1 MNRQRKKIEDLE
13 APVGLKILV
22 TIVNRKKANFF
33 TNVLQGYDVNM
44 QIGTYA
50 RGTAPSDMRSLLG
63 LDSSEKAVILGIVRE
78 DKVKEILTAYEEK
91 YFRIK
96 DGKGIAFTISINSMI
111 GVMLYKFLANQIE
124 GENS

>member
-1 MNRQRKKIEDLE
+1 MSLQRKKIEDLE
-13 APVGLKILV
+13 APIGLKILI

-33 TNVLQGYDVNM
+33 VNVLQGYDVNM
-44 QIGTYA
+44 QMGSYA
-50 RGTAPSDMRSLLG
+50 HGTAPSDMRALLG
-63 LDSSEKAVILGIVRE
+63 LDSSEKAIIISIVRE
-78 DKVKEILTAYEEK
+78 DRVKEILTAYEEK
-91 YFRIK
+91 YFKIK